1 MYIYIYQVSTPPPL
15 LCFGGMQRLHAHF
28 PAHVIEAAE
37 RAASP
42 QLSSDTP
49 EAAVSTH
56 ILFFPFCS
64 FSFCSFHS
72 VLFFLFLSKTCTQ

>member
-1 MYIYIYQVSTPPPL
+1 MYIYIYIYQVSTPPPL

-56 ILFFPFCS
+56 ILFFPFCAL
-64 FSFCSFHS
+64 HS
-72 VLFFLFLSKTCTQ
+72 VLFILFLSKTCTS